1 MCGVVP
7 QGMSAQTVL
16 VVEGGAAYDVFE
28 VVELTEDVAQVRA
41 TYLFEIGEELTLR
54 VARDGTT
61 VEVAARVRAHA
72 GPADAP
78 ITELELLADG

>member
-28 VVELTEDVAQVRA
+28 VVELTDDVARVRA

-54 VARDGTT
+54 VDREGVT

-78 ITELELLADG
+78 ITELELLGDS